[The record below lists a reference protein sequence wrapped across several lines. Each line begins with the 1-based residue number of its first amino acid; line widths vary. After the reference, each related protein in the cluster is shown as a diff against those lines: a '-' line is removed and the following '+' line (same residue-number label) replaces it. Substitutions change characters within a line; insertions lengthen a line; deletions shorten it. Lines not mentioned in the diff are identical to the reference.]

1 MRGTHDILPDE
12 FPRFDNVVAT
22 AREVAALYG
31 FREMATPIF
40 EVTEVFAR
48 TSGETSDI
56 VSKQMYS
63 FEDKG
68 GDALTLRPEYTA
80 GICRAFITHGLQ
92 QQTPFKIFA
101 HGPMFRYERPQKG
114 RYRQFHQIDIEVIG
128 APEPA
133 CDVEVICVGAD
144 ILDRLGVLDK
154 CVLEINSL
162 GDPESRA
169 VHRKVLVDYFSAHRT
184 RLSEDSLGRLEK
196 NPLRIFDSK
205 DEGDRSLLGEA
216 PLLSEYLTPA
226 ARDFFSAVQQGLQD
240 SGVAFNVNPHL
251 VRGLDYYTHTAF
263 EFLTSE
269 LGAQSAVLAGGR
281 YDGLIEQLGGTPT
294 PGIGWAAG
302 IERLAMLA
310 EFAEAADYPVAIVPL
325 GPAAERRA
333 LTLARQ
339 LRAAGIVTDL
349 AYRGNLK
356 RRMQRA
362 GKIGAAYAVLIGD
375 NELTRNR
382 ATVKDMASGEQEEV
396 SLNDLV
402 DYFGRDAE
410 HRIADL
416 MSSLKD

>member
-169 VHRKVLVDYFSAHRT
+169 VHRKVLVDYFSAHRA

-416 MSSLKD
+416 MSSLED